1 MRLGLAAVAA
11 LTLTSRAA
19 AQVAVNRNAQ
29 AIFAGDVADA
39 RAIWVNPGALG
50 LAKSL
55 SVYADLTVGM
65 EPPFESGS
73 PIRQLSLGFN
83 SFFLAVSY
91 QYDRLPDALDPLRVA
106 DTKGHAVRVAIWGQ
120 HGRLGAAGSSTWYSG
135 GDGGVGFDAGV
146 LYRATSLV
154 DLGAVLMNIGQP
166 SVRGTDLRMT
176 LRPAVT
182 LHAPSDAF
190 ALQAQ
195 SDVGTKQVFGFAF
208 GAKIRVAPA
217 ILTARLD
224 TDGDLRRQTFAFG
237 LAFGGESRV
246 GMLVTSSGDLK
257 TLDAASLHLSS
268 ERSNQPQRRHR

>member
-11 LTLTSRAA
+11 LTLAGRAA

-29 AIFAGDVADA
+29 SIFAGDVADA

-50 LAKSL
+50 LPQTL

-73 PIRQLSLGFN
+73 PIRQMSLGFN

-91 QYDRLPDALDPLRVA
+91 QYDRLPDPLDPLRVA
-106 DTKGHAVRVAIWGQ
+106 DTKGHAVRVALWGQ
-120 HGRLGAAGSSTWYSG
+120 HGRLGAAASSTWYSG

-146 LYRATSLV
+146 LFRATGAV

-166 SVRGTDLRMT
+166 SVRGTDLKVT

-182 LHAPSDAF
+182 LHTPSGAL

-195 SDVGTKQVFGFAF
+195 GDVGTDRLFGFAV
-208 GAKIRVAPA
+208 GTTIRVAR
-217 ILTARLD
+217 LHVTARLD
-224 TDGDLRRQTFAFG
+224 TDGDLRRQSFAFG
-237 LAFGGESRV
+237 LAIGGESRV
-246 GMLVTSSGDLK
+246 GTLVTSSGDLK